1 MTMRTTR
8 AAALLLHA
16 AAAITTQTTT
26 TTTTTLRPLP
36 ASVVDANGLVRYFA
50 FGSNLAKSKMGS
62 RGKNSSALAYERR
75 WPAVAHDQRL
85 AFNMRGFPPLEPAMA
100 GIEPSPGQECPGCV
114 YEMSRDAYEALW
126 RSEGGAMKKT
136 PYQEV
141 VVSVRDASGRDVD
154 AITCQVSA
162 WAALRRDGVPSARYL
177 GIIEEGARELGLVEY
192 AEALSKRPRANP
204 SRFLR
209 AVAGAHG
216 VVSLTLYRRNLSHL
230 LAPLRSACFVL
241 TYGGRRPW
249 LRALSE
255 ALTAAVLLPTAAVG
269 SVIRLY
275 RSARGLPPIVFGPP
289 E

>member
-1 MTMRTTR
+1 
-8 AAALLLHA
+8 
-16 AAAITTQTTT
+16 
-26 TTTTTLRPLP
+26 
-36 ASVVDANGLVRYFA
+36 
-50 FGSNLAKSKMGS
+50 
-62 RGKNSSALAYERR
+62 
-75 WPAVAHDQRL
+75 
-85 AFNMRGFPPLEPAMA
+85 
-100 GIEPSPGQECPGCV
+100 
-114 YEMSRDAYEALW
+114 
-126 RSEGGAMKKT
+126 MKKT

-192 AEALSKRPRANP
+192 ADALSKRPRANP

-255 ALTAAVLLPTAAVG
+255 ALTAAVLFPTAAVG

>member
-1 MTMRTTR
+1 M
-8 AAALLLHA
+8 
-16 AAAITTQTTT
+16 
-26 TTTTTLRPLP
+26 
-36 ASVVDANGLVRYFA
+36 SF
-50 FGSNLAKSKMGS
+50 NLTWS
-62 RGKNSSALAYERR
+62 RR
-75 WPAVAHDQRL
+75 WRL
-85 AFNMRGFPPLEPAMA
+85 NETR
-100 GIEPSPGQECPGCV
+100 SVQGCV

-162 WAALRRDGVPSARYL
+162 WAALKRDGVPSARYL

>member
-1 MTMRTTR
+1 M
-8 AAALLLHA
+8 
-16 AAAITTQTTT
+16 Q
-26 TTTTTLRPLP
+26 
-36 ASVVDANGLVRYFA
+36 
-50 FGSNLAKSKMGS
+50 
-62 RGKNSSALAYERR
+62 
-75 WPAVAHDQRL
+75 
-85 AFNMRGFPPLEPAMA
+85 
-100 GIEPSPGQECPGCV
+100 GCV

-141 VVSVRDASGRDVD
+141 VVSVRDPATQRTVD

-177 GIIEEGARELGLVEY
+177 GIIEEGARELGLVDY
-192 AEALSKRPRANP
+192 ADALAKRPRANP

-209 AVAGAHG
+209 TVAGAHG

-275 RSARGLPPIVFGPP
+275 RSAWGLPPIVFGPP